1 MKFGVI
7 AAAFAG
13 LAVATWLVLQVGLA
27 GVASTVMSIGWGG
40 FALLCSCA
48 LLTFAILGTA
58 WFVLMADQPPARV
71 ATFVWG
77 RIVRDAAGEVLPFSQ
92 VGGIL
97 IGVRALVLR
106 GVATPVAAA
115 SSIVDLTTEMM
126 AQIVFILIGIVPFV
140 TSAKSGPLPAA
151 MISGV
156 VFVLAGSLAFIV
168 MQRRGLGLAQSLAER
183 FLPEAAKR
191 AETFRLAVDAIY
203 ENPRRL
209 ALSSFIHLI
218 GWIASAFTIWLAVRL
233 VGGRLDFGGAVAIE
247 SILSALRSA
256 AFVVPG
262 ALGVQEAGYA
272 MIMPLFGLPAEVG
285 LAVSLLKRAREIAL
299 GVPVLLIWQ
308 GIEGHRALRAPLLEP

>member
-7 AAAFAG
+7 ATAFAG
-13 LAVATWLVLQVGLA
+13 LSVTTWLVYHIGLA
-27 GVASTVMSIGWGG
+27 GVASTIMSVGWGG
-40 FALLCSCA
+40 FALLCFCA
-48 LLTFAILGTA
+48 LLTFAILGAA
-58 WFVLMADQPPARV
+58 WFALMTGLPA
-71 ATFVWG
+71 AQLANFIWA

-126 AQIVFILIGIVPFV
+126 AQIVFILIGIVPF
-140 TSAKSGPLPAA
+140 AANQKSGPLPAA
-151 MISGV
+151 MIAGV
-156 VFVLAGSLAFIV
+156 VFALAGSVAFIV
-168 MQRRGLGLAQSLAER
+168 LQRRGLGFAQNLAER
-183 FLPEAAKR
+183 FLPDAAKR
-191 AETFRLAVDAIY
+191 TENFRLAVDAIY
-203 ENPRRL
+203 QNPGRL
-209 ALSSFIHLI
+209 ALSSFIHVI
-218 GWIASAFTIWLAVRL
+218 GWLASAFGTWLAVRL

-272 MIMPLFGLPAEVG
+272 MLMPLFGLPAEIG

>member
-1 MKFGVI
+1 MKFGVL
-7 AAAFAG
+7 AAAIAGFA
-13 LAVATWLVLQVGLA
+13 VTTWLIFQVGLA
-27 GVASTVMSIGWGG
+27 GVASTILSVGWGG
-40 FALLCSCA
+40 FALLCFCA
-48 LLTFAILGTA
+48 LLTFAILGAA
-58 WFVLMADQPPARV
+58 WFALMTGLPVSQMANFLWA
-71 ATFVWG
+71 
-77 RIVRDAAGEVLPFSQ
+77 RIVRDAAGELLPFSQ

-106 GVATPVAAA
+106 GTATPVAAA
-115 SSIVDLTTEMM
+115 SSMVDVTTELM
-126 AQIVFILIGIVPFV
+126 AQIVFILIGVVPFA
-140 TSAKSGPLPAA
+140 TSAKAGPLPAA
-151 MISGV
+151 IIAGV

-191 AETFRLAVDAIY
+191 TENFRLAIDAIY
-203 ENPRRL
+203 ENPKRL

-218 GWIASAFTIWLAVRL
+218 GWIASAFGIWLAVRL
-233 VGGRLDFGGAVAIE
+233 VGGHLDFGGAVAIE
-247 SILSALRSA
+247 CILSALRSA

-272 MIMPLFGLPAEVG
+272 MVMPLFGLPAEIG

-308 GIEGHRALRAPLLEP
+308 GIEGHRALRAPLLER

>member
-13 LAVATWLVLQVGLA
+13 LAVTTWLVYHIGLA
-27 GVASTVMSIGWGG
+27 GVASTIMSVGWGG
-40 FALLCSCA
+40 FALLCFCA
-48 LLTFAILGTA
+48 LLTFAILGAA
-58 WFVLMADQPPARV
+58 WFALMTSLPASQM
-71 ATFVWG
+71 ANFIWG

-106 GVATPVAAA
+106 GIAIPVAAA
-115 SSIVDLTTEMM
+115 SSIVDVTTEMM
-126 AQIVFILIGIVPFV
+126 AQVVFILIGIVPLAA
-140 TSAKSGPLPAA
+140 SQKSGPLPAA
-151 MISGV
+151 MIAGV
-156 VFVLAGSLAFIV
+156 VFALAGSLAFIV
-168 MQRRGLGLAQSLAER
+168 LQRRGLGFAQNLAER

-191 AETFRLAVDAIY
+191 AESFRRAVDAIY
-203 ENPRRL
+203 ENPERL

-218 GWIASAFTIWLAVRL
+218 GWLASAFGTWLAVRL

-272 MIMPLFGLPAEVG
+272 MLMPLFGLPAEIG
-285 LAVSLLKRAREIAL
+285 LAVSLLKRAREVVL